1 MTTLQNALGA
11 DPSFPWIPAMVKDI
25 EGKWFCSMT
34 KEDVEIYQRINAEH
48 TNQYCMAYFF
58 DFLAMV
64 DRMVE
69 V

>member
-1 MTTLQNALGA
+1 
-11 DPSFPWIPAMVKDI
+11 MVKDI
-25 EGKWFCSMT
+25 EGKWYCSMT
-34 KEDVEIYQRINAEH
+34 KEDIEIYCRINAEH
-48 TNQYCMAYFF
+48 TNEYCMGDFW

>member
-1 MTTLQNALGA
+1 MTTLQDALGA
-11 DPSFPWIPAMVKDI
+11 DPSSPWIPAMVKDI
-25 EGKWFCSMT
+25 EGKWYCSMT
-34 KEDVEIYQRINAEH
+34 KEDIEIYWRINAKY
-48 TNQYCMAYFF
+48 TNEYSTGDFW